1 MFPDFPVEFNGLTQ
15 EAESTMQDFFIGR
28 QPIFDRHMRVYAY
41 ELLYRHGFVDRAV
54 ITDFDAASS
63 EVVVNALTELG
74 LDRIVGTRKAFC
86 NFTRA
91 FLLKGSQVPFSTS
104 QLVVEVLETVT
115 AEPEVIEAIQ
125 RLAQGGHLIALDDF
139 VLDDGLEPLVELADI
154 IKIDVLEL
162 SQDEVRNQ
170 VEKLRRIKKLKLL
183 AEKVETNEDYM
194 FCRRLGFDYFQGY
207 FFSKPQVVSGRRL
220 PPGRLAMLRLMT
232 ELQRPDIDLSK
243 LEEIIETD
251 VNLCVKLLRQINS
264 SFYSL
269 LSEVKSIRQAIIY
282 LGLFHIRNWAC
293 IVAMGS
299 VDDKPQELMT
309 MALIRG
315 KMCEL
320 LCTDDDAERKGM
332 FFTVG
337 LFSLLD
343 SMFDSP
349 MDEVLNNLPLAE
361 EVKQALL
368 LRQGPLGTAL
378 ECVEDYEKA
387 RWSEVA
393 DSGYEKDLVRDAYI
407 EAIAWAQAVMDSLEA

>member
-1 MFPDFPVEFNGLTQ
+1 M
-15 EAESTMQDFFIGR
+15 
-28 QPIFDRHMRVYAY
+28 
-41 ELLYRHGFVDRAV
+41 
-54 ITDFDAASS
+54 
-63 EVVVNALTELG
+63 
-74 LDRIVGTRKAFC
+74 
-86 NFTRA
+86 
-91 FLLKGSQVPFSTS
+91 
-104 QLVVEVLETVT
+104 T
-115 AEPEVIEAIQ
+115 AEPAVLEALKNLS
-125 RLAQGGHLIALDDF
+125 RGGHLIALDDF

-154 IKIDVLEL
+154 VKVDVLEL
-162 SQDEVRNQ
+162 SQDEVRSQ

-183 AEKVETNEDYM
+183 AEKVETNEDYQ

-232 ELQRPDIDLSK
+232 ELQRPDIDLGK

-269 LSEVKSIRQAIIY
+269 LSEVKSIRQAIVY
-282 LGLFHIRNWAC
+282 LGLIHIRNWAC
-293 IVAMGS
+293 VVAMGS

-309 MALIRG
+309 MALIRA

-320 LCTDDDAERKGM
+320 LCNDDDVDRRGM

-349 MDEVLNNLPLAE
+349 MEEVLENLPLAR
-361 EVKQALL
+361 EVNAALLERTGELGQALK
-368 LRQGPLGTAL
+368 
-378 ECVEDYEKA
+378 CVENYEQ
-387 RWSEVA
+387 A
-393 DSGYEKDLVRDAYI
+393 DWAAVVESGYDEDRVRDAYI
-407 EAIAWAQAVMDSLEA
+407 EAIEWSQTMMDSLES

>member
-1 MFPDFPVEFNGLTQ
+1 
-15 EAESTMQDFFIGR
+15 MQDFFIGR

-74 LDRIVGTRKAFC
+74 LDRLVGTRKAFC
-86 NFTRA
+86 NFTRGS
-91 FLLKGSQVPFSTS
+91 LIKGADVPFSTD

-115 AEPEVIEAIQ
+115 AEASVVEALKSLS
-125 RLAQGGHLIALDDF
+125 RSGHLIALDDF

-154 IKIDVLEL
+154 VKIDVLEL
-162 SQDEVRNQ
+162 TQDEVREQ

-183 AEKVETNEDYM
+183 AEKVETNEEYQ

-207 FFSKPQVVSGRRL
+207 FFSRPQVVSGRRL

-232 ELQRPDIDLSK
+232 ELQRPDIDLGK

-269 LSEVKSIRQAIIY
+269 LSEVKSIRQAIVY
-282 LGLFHIRNWAC
+282 LGLIHIRNWAC

-320 LCTDDDAERKGM
+320 LCRDDDAERRGM

-349 MDEVLNNLPLAE
+349 MEEVLENLPLAQ
-361 EVKQALL
+361 EVKAALL
-368 LRQGPLGTAL
+368 TRTGDIGLTLK
-378 ECVEDYEKA
+378 CVEDYEQA
-387 RWSEVA
+387 NWSSVIE
-393 DSGYEKDLVRDAYI
+393 SGYDEDRVRDAYI
-407 EAIAWAQAVMDSLEA
+407 ESIEWSQAVMDSLES

>member
-1 MFPDFPVEFNGLTQ
+1 
-15 EAESTMQDFFIGR
+15 MQDFFIGR
-28 QPIFDRHMRVYAY
+28 QPIFDRHLRVYAY

-74 LDRIVGTRKAFC
+74 LDRLVGTRKAFC
-86 NFTRA
+86 NFTRGS
-91 FLLKGSQVPFSTS
+91 LIKGADVPFSTD

-115 AEPEVIEAIQ
+115 AEPVVIDA
-125 RLAQGGHLIALDDF
+125 LKSLSKSGHLIALDDF
-139 VLDDGLEPLVELADI
+139 VLEEGLEPLVELADI
-154 IKIDVLEL
+154 VKVDVLEL
-162 SQDEVRNQ
+162 TRDQVREQ
-170 VEKLRRIKKLKLL
+170 VEKLRRIKKIKLL
-183 AEKVETNEDYM
+183 AEKVETDDEYQ

-232 ELQRPDIDLSK
+232 ELQRPDIDLGK

-269 LSEVKSIRQAIIY
+269 LSEVKSIRQAIVY
-282 LGLFHIRNWAC
+282 LGLIHIRNWAC
-293 IVAMGS
+293 IVAMGT

-320 LCTDDDAERKGM
+320 LCGEDDADRRGM
-332 FFTVG
+332 YFTVG

-343 SMFDSP
+343 SMFDAP
-349 MDEVLNNLPLAE
+349 MKDVLENLPLDR
-361 EVKQALL
+361 EVTTALL
-368 LRQGPLGTAL
+368 ERGGGAGKAL
-378 ECVEDYEKA
+378 TCVEEYEQA
-387 RWSEVA
+387 NWTAVVT
-393 DSGYEKDLVRDAYI
+393 SGYDEDRVRNAYI
-407 EAIAWAQAVMDSLEA
+407 ESIEWSQAVMDSLET